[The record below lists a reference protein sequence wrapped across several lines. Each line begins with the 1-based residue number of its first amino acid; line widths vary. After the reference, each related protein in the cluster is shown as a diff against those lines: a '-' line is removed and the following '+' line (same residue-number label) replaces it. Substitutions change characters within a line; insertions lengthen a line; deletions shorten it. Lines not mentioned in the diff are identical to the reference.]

1 MTALHIHRR
10 SPHVRALGIVAAM
23 LAMAV
28 ASQVAGTLGPKA
40 PSPVDGAPKA
50 GPALDAGFAG
60 GDAPTARG
68 KDLERIRADIAFWSD
83 RAGRRTADFISAT
96 EWAAVE
102 IELARATG
110 DLSAWRRA
118 ESATAQALRGDPAY
132 GPAIGYRGTVLIALH
147 RFREASD
154 LARPILAARPNDPFA
169 LATLGDASLE
179 LGDLRG
185 ARAAYAALDLVYR
198 SAPSQSRLS
207 RLEYVEGS
215 SDAAVKHARL
225 ALAMAIDEGAAGER
239 LAWYHAT
246 LAELLAATSEAA
258 GARDE
263 WLAALAADPGS
274 WPAMAGLARLDAAQ
288 GRIDE
293 AIASLDAAIAI
304 VPRPELLAR
313 RADLFA
319 LRGVAGDG
327 VAEADDRATIEAI
340 ASLAGAD
347 AVYDRTLAIYLA
359 DHGLEPA
366 RAVRL
371 ARAELS
377 VREDVFGYDA
387 LAWALLAAGRPAE
400 AQAAM
405 ERALAVGTRDPRLLY
420 HAGMI
425 AAALDDAPRAREL
438 LEIALRLD
446 PAFDPLQARRARAT
460 LEALP

>member
-1 MTALHIHRR
+1 
-10 SPHVRALGIVAAM
+10 M
-23 LAMAV
+23 LALAV
-28 ASQVAGTLGPKA
+28 ASQVAGALGPKA
-40 PSPVDGAPKA
+40 SAPINVVPDGA
-50 GPALDAGFAG
+50 PALDAGLAG

-68 KDLERIRADIAFWSD
+68 TDLERTRADIAFWSD
-83 RAGRRTADFISAT
+83 RAGKQPADFISAT

-118 ESATAQALRGDPAY
+118 ESATAQALRGDPRH
-132 GPAIGYRGTVLIALH
+132 GPAIGYRGTVLMALH
-147 RFREASD
+147 RFREARD
-154 LARPILAARPNDPFA
+154 LAGPILDVRPNDPFA
-169 LATLGDASLE
+169 LATFGDSSLE
-179 LGDLRG
+179 LGDLRA
-185 ARAAYAALDLVYR
+185 ARAAYAALDQVAR
-198 SAPSQSRLS
+198 SAASQSRLS

-215 SDAAVKHARL
+215 SDAAVTHARL

-246 LAELLAATSEAA
+246 LAELVASSGEAA
-258 GARDE
+258 GAREE
-263 WLAALAADPGS
+263 WSAALAADPGS
-274 WPAMAGLARLDAAQ
+274 WSAMAGLARLDAAE
-288 GRIDE
+288 GRLDE
-293 AIASLDAAIAI
+293 AIARLDAAIAI

-313 RADLFA
+313 RADMFA
-319 LRGVAGDG
+319 LRGAAGDG

-340 ASLAGAD
+340 ASLAGVD
-347 AVYDRTLAIYLA
+347 GVYDRTLVTYLA

-371 ARAELS
+371 ARAELA
-377 VREDVFGYDA
+377 VRQDVFGYDA
-387 LAWALLAAGRPAE
+387 LAWALLADGRPAE

-405 ERALAVGTRDPRLLY
+405 DRALAVGTRDPRLLY

-425 AAALDDAPRAREL
+425 AAALDDVPRAREL

-446 PAFDPLQARRARAT
+446 PAFDPLQARRARTT